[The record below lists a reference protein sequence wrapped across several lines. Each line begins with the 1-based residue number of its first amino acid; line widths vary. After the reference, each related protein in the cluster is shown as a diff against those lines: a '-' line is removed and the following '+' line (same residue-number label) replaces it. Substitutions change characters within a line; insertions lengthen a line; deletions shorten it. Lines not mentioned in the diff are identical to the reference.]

1 MDLPQSAHAEFVIC
15 DCTIEESFRFQKCE
29 LLIDSLR
36 LRNWQAQHK
45 LLLLVT
51 LAYGGL
57 LSMLSP
63 PLWWGRC
70 RLLLHWCQRADWR
83 QWRVKVPLYRLRWSL
98 SRLWQAYP
106 PRWIGWRPYRPPT
119 HLTWPVCSVRWWM
132 TLWHQTGYLF

>member
-1 MDLPQSAHAEFVIC
+1 M
-15 DCTIEESFRFQKCE
+15 
-29 LLIDSLR
+29 IDSLR